1 MRQKVLF
8 DGNWL
13 FHKGDIK
20 RPLPTSKGPIYSQSK
35 TERML
40 WGPASIRYNANP
52 DQFYGD
58 KEICSDTWE
67 YVTLP
72 HDYTIN
78 ETPLKENNCALG
90 FLPYRNAWYRKN
102 FFIGDDDKGKRL
114 ILFFEAVATECT
126 VYLNG
131 CVLKHNFSG
140 YNSFEVDISD
150 FVKFGEDNVL
160 AVYVNAENHEG
171 WWYEG
176 AGIYRHVWLI
186 KTGDVAVDTYG
197 VYAMP
202 KKVSETLWRI
212 EVQTEIINASYTPV
226 TVSAKTVFYD
236 ENCMAVAEGN
246 GIVTVPDREKS
257 IAKYLYI
264 CYTFFAYGK
273 KKEVKILMT
282 KSKTIFVCSECGN
295 ESSKWLGKCPAC
307 NSWNSFYEQKVV
319 ETKQGKHSELNKS
332 ENKPQ
337 KLNSYQAKETL
348 RTSTGFG
355 ELDRVL
361 GGGLVKGSLV
371 LLGGEP
377 GIGKSTL
384 ILQICD
390 KVKGDGKVLY
400 VSGEESAEQIKMR
413 ADRLGIN
420 NDDILFLG
428 ETDIDIVNQA
438 IMEINPKLVIIDSIQ
453 TMYSEEISAAAGSVS
468 QVREITSQVMR
479 VCKSRAI
486 TTIII
491 GHVTKEGNIA
501 GPRVLE
507 HMVDTVLYLE
517 GERYFSYRVLR
528 GVKNRFGSTNEIGM
542 FEMNEEGMCE
552 ITNPS
557 DILISEREDNPAG
570 SCIVSSI
577 EGTRVILIELQA
589 LTTQS
594 IFGFPKRTANGT
606 DYNRLALLI
615 AVLEKRAGVMLGSQD
630 IYLNLVG
637 GIKVNEPSIDLGMI
651 MAVASSYKNVSIPKD
666 MVIIGEVGLTGEV
679 RRINLIDKRL
689 KEAEKLGFKSCIIPQ
704 SNKKDLKEKY
714 KLDIIGVGNINEA
727 MKKIGLK

>member
-1 MRQKVLF
+1 M
-8 DGNWL
+8 
-13 FHKGDIK
+13 
-20 RPLPTSKGPIYSQSK
+20 
-35 TERML
+35 
-40 WGPASIRYNANP
+40 A
-52 DQFYGD
+52 
-58 KEICSDTWE
+58 
-67 YVTLP
+67 
-72 HDYTIN
+72 
-78 ETPLKENNCALG
+78 
-90 FLPYRNAWYRKN
+90 KN
-102 FFIGDDDKGKRL
+102 
-114 ILFFEAVATECT
+114 
-126 VYLNG
+126 
-131 CVLKHNFSG
+131 
-140 YNSFEVDISD
+140 
-150 FVKFGEDNVL
+150 
-160 AVYVNAENHEG
+160 
-171 WWYEG
+171 
-176 AGIYRHVWLI
+176 
-186 KTGDVAVDTYG
+186 
-197 VYAMP
+197 
-202 KKVSETLWRI
+202 
-212 EVQTEIINASYTPV
+212 
-226 TVSAKTVFYD
+226 
-236 ENCMAVAEGN
+236 
-246 GIVTVPDREKS
+246 
-257 IAKYLYI
+257 
-264 CYTFFAYGK
+264 
-273 KKEVKILMT
+273 
-282 KSKTIFVCSECGN
+282 KTIFVCSECGN

-307 NSWNSFYEQKVV
+307 NSWNTFYEQKIV
-319 ETKQGKHSELNKS
+319 ETKAGGHKDLAKS

-337 KLNSYQAKETL
+337 KLNSYETKETI

-390 KVKGDGKVLY
+390 KVKGEGKVLY

-413 ADRLGIN
+413 ADRLEIN

-438 IMEINPKLVIIDSIQ
+438 IIEINPKLVIIDSIQ

-577 EGTRVILIELQA
+577 EGTRAILIEMQA

-594 IFGFPKRTANGT
+594 IFGFPKRAANGT
-606 DYNRLALLI
+606 DYNRLTLLI
-615 AVLEKRAGVMLGSQD
+615 AVLEKRAGIMLGSQD

-637 GIKVNEPSIDLGMI
+637 GIRVNEPSIDLGMM
-651 MAVASSYKNVSIPKD
+651 MAVVSSFKNVPIPKD

-689 KEAEKLGFKSCIIPQ
+689 KEAEKLGFKTCIIPE

-714 KLDIIGVGNINEA
+714 KLDIIGVSNVNEA